1 MRLRPASEWL
11 KAARLDL
18 DSIPYILHVEHLTPV
33 VAFHAQQS
41 VEKSLKALLE
51 FKGRHIPKTHK
62 LQTLFDSA
70 EPEFEIDEEILLV
83 LDDLYIDARYPGDFG
98 LLPDGVPSVEHAVT
112 FYRFAQDVYFNISD
126 FIGISKDS

>member
-1 MRLRPASEWL
+1 MRVRPASEWL

-62 LQTLFDSA
+62 LQTLFDIA
-70 EPEFEIDEEILLV
+70 KPEFEIDEEILLV

-98 LLPDGVPSVEHAVT
+98 LLPDGIPSVEHATV
-112 FYRFAQDVYFNISD
+112 FYQFAQDVFFHIADLVGYLN
-126 FIGISKDS
+126 DS

>member
-1 MRLRPASEWL
+1 MRMHPASEWL

-51 FKGRHIPKTHK
+51 FKGCHIPKTHK
-62 LQTLFDSA
+62 LQTLFDTA

-98 LLPDGVPSVEHAVT
+98 LLPDGMPSLEHAKK
-112 FYRFAQDVYFNISD
+112 FYRFAEDVYFYVSD
-126 FIGISKDS
+126 LVGYSSGS

>member
-1 MRLRPASEWL
+1 MRMHPASEWL

-51 FKGRHIPKTHK
+51 FKGHHIPKTHK
-62 LQTLFDSA
+62 LQTLFDIA

-98 LLPDGVPSVEHAVT
+98 LLPDGMPSLEHAKK
-112 FYRFAQDVYFNISD
+112 FYRFAEDVYFYVSD
-126 FIGISKDS
+126 LVGYSNGS